1 MATPS
6 KRKAPKKATGTAGTA
21 GTAVATVQTA
31 TEIRAAHQRAIGL
44 RLRRVE
50 GQIRGVLRMV
60 EGDESCEDIAQ
71 QLAAA
76 RQALDRAFF
85 EMMACSLEYEIADGR
100 DESQRQERVSGII
113 RTLSKY
119 A

>member
-1 MATPS
+1 MPTPS
-6 KRKAPKKATGTAGTA
+6 KRKASKE
-21 GTAVATVQTA
+21 AVAAIQTA
-31 TEIRAAHQRAIGL
+31 DEIRAAHQHAIGL

-60 EGDESCEDIAQ
+60 EGGESCENIAQ

-76 RQALDRAFF
+76 RQALDRAFI
-85 EMMACSLEYEIADGR
+85 EMMVCSLEYEIADAG
-100 DESQRQERVSGII
+100 ESQRQERVSGII
-113 RTLSKY
+113 RTLGKY

>member
-1 MATPS
+1 MLTPS
-6 KRKAPKKATGTAGTA
+6 KRTAPKKAT

-31 TEIRAAHQRAIGL
+31 SEIRAVHQRAIGL

-50 GQIRGVLRMV
+50 GQIRGVLSMV
-60 EGDESCEDIAQ
+60 EGGESCEDIAQ

-85 EMMACSLEYEIADGR
+85 EMMACSLEYEIADGGANG
-100 DESQRQERVSGII
+100 QRQERVSGII

>member
-1 MATPS
+1 MPAPS
-6 KRKAPKKATGTAGTA
+6 KRKASKQAIGTA
-21 GTAVATVQTA
+21 AVIQTS
-31 TEIRAAHQRAIGL
+31 TDIRASHQRAIGL
-44 RLRRVE
+44 RLRRAE

-60 EGDESCEDIAQ
+60 EGGESCEDIAQ
-71 QLAAA
+71 QLAAV

-85 EMMACSLEYEIADGR
+85 EMMACSLECEIA
-100 DESQRQERVSGII
+100 ESGNDSHRQERVSGII

>member
-1 MATPS
+1 MPTPS
-6 KRKAPKKATGTAGTA
+6 KRKAPKKAT

-60 EGDESCEDIAQ
+60 EGGESCEDIAQ

-85 EMMACSLEYEIADGR
+85 EMMACSLEYEIADGGA
-100 DESQRQERVSGII
+100 DGQRQERVSGII

>member
-1 MATPS
+1 MPTPS
-6 KRKAPKKATGTAGTA
+6 KRKAPTK
-21 GTAVATVQTA
+21 AVATVQTA

-60 EGDESCEDIAQ
+60 EGGESCEDIAQ

-85 EMMACSLEYEIADGR
+85 EMMACSLEYEIADGS
-100 DESQRQERVSGII
+100 DSERQERVSGII

>member
-1 MATPS
+1 MPTPS
-6 KRKAPKKATGTAGTA
+6 KRKAPKKASGTG
-21 GTAVATVQTA
+21 VATVQTA
-31 TEIRAAHQRAIGL
+31 GEIRATHQRAIGM

-60 EGDESCEDIAQ
+60 EGGESCENIAQ

-85 EMMACSLEYEIADGR
+85 EMMACSLEYEIADGG
-100 DESQRQERVSGII
+100 DDSQRQERVSGII